1 MPQPRFRFDRP
12 EKELSEVETLT
23 VDELLSN
30 EIQTQKIRD
39 EVQRREIPSELWKGL
54 AGERAGILRRRG
66 TAASCAAP
74 LEKAKRRILTKLDR
88 ARSRLYKFR
97 RASPSARR

>member
-1 MPQPRFRFDRP
+1 MSQPRLRFDRP

-30 EIQTQKIRD
+30 EIQTQKISD
-39 EVQRREIPSELWKGL
+39 ERREIPSELWKGL

-74 LEKAKRRILTKLDR
+74 LEKAS
-88 ARSRLYKFR
+88 A
-97 RASPSARR
+97 SARPK

>member
-23 VDELLSN
+23 VDELLSTFN
-30 EIQTQKIRD
+30 EIQTQKISD
-39 EVQRREIPSELWKGL
+39 ERREIPSELWKGL
-54 AGERAGILRRRG
+54 AGERAGILRRRS

-74 LEKAKRRILTKLDR
+74 LEKAKRLFRGVSYEGSSSDR
-88 ARSRLYKFR
+88 ATLLIL
-97 RASPSARR
+97 P